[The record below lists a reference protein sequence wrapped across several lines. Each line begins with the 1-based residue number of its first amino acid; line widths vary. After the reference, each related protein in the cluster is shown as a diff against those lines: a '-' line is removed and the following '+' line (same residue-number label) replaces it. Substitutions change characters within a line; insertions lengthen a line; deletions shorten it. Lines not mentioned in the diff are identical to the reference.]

1 MEERAVLLVAADG
14 GRQEGW
20 FIISTRP
27 PWSLRLVWAA
37 GELEAVRGDLFECL
51 SVIRRELDPQGIR
64 VCCAGAR
71 LDVYPSGMGR
81 QMGGGRRAYV
91 HRDGG
96 RPTAHDLVDIFD
108 SVDPELVV
116 TVAEQE
122 AAVVGRRR
130 E

>member
-64 VCCAGAR
+64 VLRWCEAGRVPFGYGAA
-71 LDVYPSGMGR
+71 D
-81 QMGGGRRAYV
+81 GRRSSGICSS
-91 HRDGG
+91 RWGTPDG
-96 RPTAHDLVDIFD
+96 
-108 SVDPELVV
+108 S
-116 TVAEQE
+116 
-122 AAVVGRRR
+122 
-130 E
+130 

>member
-1 MEERAVLLVAADG
+1 VEERAVLLVSTDG
-14 GRQEGW
+14 SHQEGR
-20 FIISTRP
+20 FIISGRP
-27 PWSLRLVWAA
+27 PWSLRLEWAA

-51 SVIRRELDPQGIR
+51 SAIRRELDPHGIK

-71 LDVYPSGMGR
+71 SDVNPSGMGR

-91 HRDGG
+91 HRDGE
-96 RPTAHDLVDIFD
+96 RPTTRDLVDIFD
-108 SVDPELVV
+108 SADVELVA

-122 AAVVGRRR
+122 AAAVGRRR